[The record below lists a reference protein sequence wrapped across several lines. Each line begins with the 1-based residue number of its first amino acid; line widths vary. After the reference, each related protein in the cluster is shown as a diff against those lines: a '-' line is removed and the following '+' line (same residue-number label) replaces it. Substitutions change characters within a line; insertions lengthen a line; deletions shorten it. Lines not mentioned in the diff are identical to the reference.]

1 MSHRSSKSS
10 LSRKGKHWSHHVR
23 ESIVCKS
30 KEGSFNLKIVG
41 GAEFGE
47 FINIGDLKEDKVVY
61 KKGKLLCGD
70 VILEINNKP
79 VAGYTRPDVLE
90 LISKDGRNAVSLRT
104 VKPGLGITKDLRQF
118 LAGRFDSDSV
128 DSALQLTI
136 RENLYRR
143 TVPCTTRSPRNGEIP
158 GVDYVFLN
166 MQQFMDMEKSGA
178 LLESGVFEGNHY
190 GTPKPPIQ
198 PAGTL
203 SAPASKR
210 QGRPSSATKW
220 KKGPLNGDMPSGDM
234 LGPLPDNWEVAYTET
249 NEKYFIDHKTGTT
262 QWVDPRLASKKSRRP
277 EDCDDDELPYGWEK
291 VDDPNHINKKTQFEN
306 PVLAVRHSQ
315 DGLDSYD
322 NDTSYMRPPPH
333 RAPPDFHTT
342 TAMSKAQEAE
352 AMNRWPQVDLDHQPP
367 AYSVRN
373 PNTETFYI
381 EGRRLE
387 GELIRTELMKGFRG
401 FGFTIIG
408 GDQSGELLQIKSIV
422 PDGAAAKD
430 GKLRTGDALIKVNG
444 RSVVN
449 KTHQEVVSMFQS
461 MPTNEPIELDMIR
474 GYPLPFDPDDPNV
487 ETIGSYTVVR
497 SPQGDNQSG
506 LLQPANKYG
515 LPNAHSDQS
524 ISSSNTDSPAGNR
537 GYNTASFPRHS
548 TSTLQRSTPEMH
560 NVRIVKGPMGFGFTI
575 ADSPYGQKIKQ
586 ILDAQ
591 RCENLMEGDLLMELN
606 GYNLRNYS
614 HTETVDM
621 LKNCPKGREAVILIQ
636 RGGVPTPMKNS
647 PLPGRRDQNV
657 EDSWH
662 KPRPKSTPPMGAV
675 QVLPMGPPPSQRM
688 GSAGNLATS
697 GEATRNQE
705 IGSGRG
711 GNQAY
716 FDKGGDA
723 LTQSYPPIRKA
734 VQSAKRSQD
743 SLNRGHD
750 DSVDYYITLH
760 RGESGFGFRIVG
772 GKEDNTQVA
781 IGTIVDGTPAAAD
794 GRLRR
799 GDEILYVDGVSV
811 IDGYHRDVISL
822 MKSAAQN
829 GQVTLGVRRRQT
841 MPGRST
847 PSGVRRTSQSNSV
860 RLTSRSAG
868 NLTELARRDE
878 YEPNGFRSPS
888 ERAGSTRDRRR
899 SESDKLQPD
908 IPMDYRDITLNRG
921 AHEGFGFVILSSV
934 HKSGSTIGRIIQGS
948 PADRCRELYVG
959 DKLVAVN
966 GTSIVG
972 MHHSD
977 IVNTIKQ
984 SGLSVTLRIAQKPL
998 DNEESKPLSFRSVPD
1013 VGGRSRMEGGY
1024 VSDGGYRR
1032 RDEEDTIGRVRG
1044 RRERGE
1050 SRSREEIMR
1059 EEEERERR
1067 EADRRREEERIAE
1080 QKRRDDEERLRRE
1093 EEERRLEEERRREE
1107 ERKREEVRRLEEE
1120 RKREEERRLAEQR
1133 RVEEE
1138 RRRKEEEEQRRR
1150 EEEERRRREEEDRL
1164 REEARRREEE
1174 RRLEDERWER
1184 EREEERR
1191 WEEERRR
1198 RSMGRYPD
1206 DRGRRSPYDDS
1217 RWREEERR
1225 RFDEEERRRD
1235 EDEAIRRREEMRRR
1249 EEDRIREEEERR
1261 KQEEL
1266 KLRLQ
1271 EEARR
1276 QEELARQRTQPER
1289 KVPPPVL
1296 PKPSKNKVLQARGQF
1311 EQNTKYQTL
1320 PARTALPED
1329 RYRRMS
1335 GGESQPPPGQRVFK
1349 PRPKSE
1355 SELMRDP
1362 RTGEVT
1368 QVLEIE
1374 LIRKNQG
1381 YGFSIRGG
1389 QEMDMPIYVLKIAE
1403 GGVADLDGRIKVG
1416 DEVLEINGRSTQHML
1431 HTDAISMIR
1440 GGSKVRLVL
1449 RRSSHPPTID
1459 GLPNGE
1465 PPRSLSRSAYRK
1477 SSSGDE
1483 FSRGRPL
1490 SYY

>member
-1 MSHRSSKSS
+1 
-10 LSRKGKHWSHHVR
+10 RKGKHWSHHVR

-291 VDDPNHINKKTQFEN
+291 VDDPKYGTYYIDHINKKTQFEN

-333 RAPPDFHTT
+333 
-342 TAMSKAQEAE
+342 Q
-352 AMNRWPQVDLDHQPP
+352 
-367 AYSVRN
+367 
-373 PNTETFYI
+373 TFYI

-636 RGGVPTPMKNS
+636 RGGRCNY
-647 PLPGRRDQNV
+647 
-657 EDSWH
+657 SWR

-734 VQSAKRSQD
+734 VH
-743 SLNRGHD
+743 LNRGHD

-998 DNEESKPLSFRSVPD
+998 GK
-1013 VGGRSRMEGGY
+1013 
-1024 VSDGGYRR
+1024 
-1032 RDEEDTIGRVRG
+1032 T
-1044 RRERGE
+1044 
-1050 SRSREEIMR
+1050 
-1059 EEEERERR
+1059 
-1067 EADRRREEERIAE
+1067 
-1080 QKRRDDEERLRRE
+1080 
-1093 EEERRLEEERRREE
+1093 
-1107 ERKREEVRRLEEE
+1107 
-1120 RKREEERRLAEQR
+1120 
-1133 RVEEE
+1133 
-1138 RRRKEEEEQRRR
+1138 
-1150 EEEERRRREEEDRL
+1150 
-1164 REEARRREEE
+1164 
-1174 RRLEDERWER
+1174 
-1184 EREEERR
+1184 
-1191 WEEERRR
+1191 
-1198 RSMGRYPD
+1198 
-1206 DRGRRSPYDDS
+1206 DS
-1217 RWREEERR
+1217 NK
-1225 RFDEEERRRD
+1225 
-1235 EDEAIRRREEMRRR
+1235 ANH
-1249 EEDRIREEEERR
+1249 EERR

-1449 RRSSHPPTID
+1449 RR
-1459 GLPNGE
+1459 
-1465 PPRSLSRSAYRK
+1465 
-1477 SSSGDE
+1477 
-1483 FSRGRPL
+1483 
-1490 SYY
+1490 